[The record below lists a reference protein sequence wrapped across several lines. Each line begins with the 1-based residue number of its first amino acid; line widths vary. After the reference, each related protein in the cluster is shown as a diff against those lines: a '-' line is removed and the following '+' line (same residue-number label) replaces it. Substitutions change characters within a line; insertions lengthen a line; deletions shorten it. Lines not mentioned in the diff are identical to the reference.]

1 MRIRS
6 IAIYLARI
14 YLAPGIFPTKLKY
27 EISLRFYFFPLLQYI
42 QKRLLENEY
51 VMTICLRRKQL
62 HLKIFTL
69 SQKKVKSQKYNQ
81 FVENFA
87 DLVIDQAE
95 KKVLEPIKI

>member
-1 MRIRS
+1 
-6 IAIYLARI
+6 
-14 YLAPGIFPTKLKY
+14 
-27 EISLRFYFFPLLQYI
+27 
-42 QKRLLENEY
+42 
-51 VMTICLRRKQL
+51 MTICLRRKQL